1 VKVIGLTGVIGCG
14 KSTVARMLA
23 ELGAAVID
31 ADALAAEIRDGDS
44 VAQGAIRERF
54 DTLERGALA
63 EIVFAD
69 PSALADLEA
78 ILHPL
83 VRDAVAARL
92 ATLDEAGQRVVAL
105 EAIKL
110 VGTPLQARCDQVWV
124 VRCSV
129 DQALE
134 RVSSTRGMPAG
145 AVRARLAAQS
155 PQDELLARADVVID
169 NRGSLDET
177 QRQVAA
183 ALAALFAA

>member
-1 VKVIGLTGVIGCG
+1 MKVIGLTGVIGCG
-14 KSTVARMLA
+14 KSTVAGMLT

-31 ADALAAEIRDGDS
+31 ADALAAEIREGDAL
-44 VAQGAIRERF
+44 AQRAIRERF
-54 DTLERGALA
+54 DTLDRVALA

-69 PSALADLEA
+69 PVALADLEA

-83 VRDAVAARL
+83 VREAVAARL
-92 ATLDEAGQRVVAL
+92 AALEEAGQRVAAL

-110 VGTPLQARCDQVWV
+110 VDTPLQARCDQVWV
-124 VRCSV
+124 VRCTV

-134 RVSSTRGMPAG
+134 RLSSARGMAAE

-169 NRGSLDET
+169 NRGSLGET
-177 QRQVAA
+177 RQRVAA
-183 ALAALFAA
+183 ALAALLAA

>member
-14 KSTVARMLA
+14 KSTVAGMLA

-31 ADALAAEIRDGDS
+31 ADALAAEIREGDP
-44 VAQGAIRERF
+44 VAQRAIRERF
-54 DTLERGALA
+54 GTLDRAALA

-69 PSALADLEA
+69 PVALADLEA

-83 VRDAVAARL
+83 VREVVAARL
-92 ATLDEAGQRVVAL
+92 AALDAAGQRVAAL

-124 VRCSV
+124 VRCTV

-134 RVSSTRGMPAG
+134 RVSSARGMAAE

-177 QRQVAA
+177 RQRVAA
-183 ALAALFAA
+183 ALAALVAA

>member
-14 KSTVARMLA
+14 KSTVAGMLA

-31 ADALAAEIRDGDS
+31 ADALAAEIREGDPL
-44 VAQGAIRERF
+44 ARRAIRDRF
-54 DTLERGALA
+54 ETLDRAALA

-69 PSALADLEA
+69 PRALADLEA

-83 VRDAVAARL
+83 VREVVAARL
-92 ATLDEAGQRVVAL
+92 EALDAAGQRVVAL

-110 VGTPLQARCDQVWV
+110 FGTPLQARCDQVWV
-124 VRCSV
+124 VRCTV
-129 DQALE
+129 DQAVE
-134 RVSSTRGMPAG
+134 RVSSARGMPAE

-177 QRQVAA
+177 RRQVAA
-183 ALAALFAA
+183 ALAVVLVG